1 MEPAEALMVNWP
13 FVSVLVPVLVFFIST
28 VTAGTGELVS
38 SITVPEIVFSC
49 AVEKNGRNKSGNRKL
64 VTGNGI
70 FARI

>member
-1 MEPAEALMVNWP
+1 
-13 FVSVLVPVLVFFIST
+13 VLVFLIST

-49 AVEKNGRNKSGNRKL
+49 APENNGSNKSGNRSL

-70 FARI
+70 FARM